1 MCGLYF
7 SQSSFEINDVNI
19 DKIIS
24 LINVSIKKKKYL
36 TTLNYLR
43 KLRCNK
49 FLIELQNNLKLTKK
63 IQNLKKKLI
72 ENKKKINSEIFYD
85 LIWCIENEIIQNS
98 ENVFCFIKKNKIQK
112 NLKSIIFINYLFKS
126 IESLNYLETRGRDSA
141 SISINIKSKTKIKL
155 NQIFK
160 INNSNFLFD
169 QKKINKNDYLINIT
183 LKYAN
188 QVGYSGE
195 NLLNLKNTLINSKI
209 LNKINFE
216 KITGFFIIGHTRW
229 ASTGSVNLSNCHPL
243 INVNKKENSYFY
255 MNGDINNYLEL
266 KKNKNSILK
275 DRGCDNDLSCLPNLF
290 LNKNKISNKL
300 LRGSYVLFY
309 HSSNEPNYIHVFKK
323 GSQGLYISYNNDGD
337 LIISS
342 DVYGVVNFSD
352 KFKRLNKDKHIKIN
366 TFDNKIKLFPKER
379 ENTTIIS
386 TRDLDKKN
394 FERFFTKE
402 VDDTQTFL
410 ERTIDNHLN
419 LEKMEIKNMDNIFPK
434 RIVQKLKNNKIKNI
448 IITGMGSCYTA
459 AVGISKYLSNL
470 LIKNGNY
477 EMKVQATIA
486 SEGSGFYLS
495 KDMSDSIVI
504 VIAQSGTTIDTN
516 VFAKLAKIR
525 GAYTLA
531 LANKRD
537 GDITYIVENC
547 LYLGNGRDVE
557 LSVPSTKTYTCHLFL
572 GFVLSEKISLYLF
585 NKVSKNIFQISKDI
599 KKNLKIKRLIN
610 FHSQKINKINFNVFK
625 YINWIVL
632 FDDSSNS
639 YNALEFRIKLSECC
653 YKSLLFM
660 HTSKFKQSNFKN
672 CLIFYVGENKMTE
685 YSNKEDSNYFISISS
700 KFNKSKKLTQSILLK
715 SKEKSMIAIESALA
729 IQMIAFRISKLID
742 KSKNENNNKI
752 KEKEKINFLFNKH
765 DIIKFNKLDKKEK
778 EKILFEKLKRPID
791 AIKHQAKTVTVGAIR
806 ENIFQKK
813 INNLKKINSTNHEK
827 IFNGKILNLKNNV
840 NLISKN
846 NFEIEKYF
854 FCNLIEYY
862 NNKYN
867 KKIFYNFYN
876 PNIKTKIS
884 DSFSNIYFGDNYQKM
899 NSSDTVIPNKKVN
912 SEKLIIEYLKND
924 KNNILN
930 YKNFLFAKKEIQYE
944 TKAKSKIKKYI
955 NNYKNIKFLGSGIN
969 YLVAKKYAQELS
981 MKYNKSIGYDVIENH
996 KHIDISSESLLFIF
1010 ASNIYREGFQVD
1022 VVSEVEKFI
1031 AHDNKPVI
1039 FTNYKND
1046 LFDKFSK
1053 KKIDVIKLPIV
1064 EELYSFSIFDFFFNT
1079 I

>member
-7 SQSSFEINDVNI
+7 SQSSFDIKDINI
-19 DKIIS
+19 DKIIN
-24 LINVSIKKKKYL
+24 LININIGKKKYL
-36 TTLNYLR
+36 TSLNYLR

-49 FLIELQNNLKLTKK
+49 FLVELEKNSRLIKK
-63 IQNLKKKLI
+63 IKKLKKRII

-85 LIWCIENEIIQNS
+85 LIWCIEKEIIQNS
-98 ENVFCFIKKNKIQK
+98 EKVFNFIKKNKIQK
-112 NLKSIIFINYLFKS
+112 NYKSKIFINYLLKS

-141 SISINIKSKTKIKL
+141 SISINFKSKIKIKF

-160 INNSNFLFD
+160 INNSNFLFS
-169 QKKINKNDYLINIT
+169 QKKINKNNYLINIT
-183 LKYAN
+183 LKYAK

-195 NLLNLKNTLINSKI
+195 NLLNLKTTLINSKI

-216 KITGFFIIGHTRW
+216 KLVGFFIVGHTRW

-243 INVNKKENSYFY
+243 INTNKKQNSYFY

-266 KKNKNSILK
+266 KKKKNFILK
-275 DRGCDNDLSCLPNLF
+275 DKKCDNDLSCLPSLF
-290 LNKNKISNKL
+290 TNKNKISNKL

-309 HSSNEPNYIHVFKK
+309 HSSNDPHYIHVFKK
-323 GSQGLYISYNNDGD
+323 GSQGLYIAYNNDGD

-352 KFKRLNKDKHIKIN
+352 KFKRLNKNRQIKIN
-366 TFDNKIKLFPKER
+366 TFENIIKLFPKEK
-379 ENTTIIS
+379 ENKTIIS

-394 FERFFTKE
+394 FQRFFTKE
-402 VDDTQTFL
+402 VNDSQIFL
-410 ERTIDNHLN
+410 QRTIDNHLD
-419 LEKMEIKNMDNIFPK
+419 LKKMKIKNMDNIFPK
-434 RIVQKLKNNKIKNI
+434 RIIQKLKNNKIKNI

-470 LIKNGNY
+470 LIQNGKY
-477 EMKVQATIA
+477 EMKVQATVA

-516 VFAKLAKIR
+516 VFARLAKIR
-525 GAYTLA
+525 GAYTIA

-572 GFVLSEKISLYLF
+572 GFILSEKISFYLL

-599 KKNLKIKRLIN
+599 RNNLKIKKLIN
-610 FHSQKINKINFNVFK
+610 VHSQRIEKINFNVFK

-653 YKSLLFM
+653 YKSLLLM
-660 HTSKFKQSNFKN
+660 HTSKFKESNFKN
-672 CLIFYVGENKMTE
+672 CLIFYVGENKITD
-685 YSNKEDSNYFISISS
+685 YSNHDNSNYFISISS
-700 KFNKSKKLTQSILLK
+700 KFNKPTKLSQSVLLK
-715 SKEKSMIAIESALA
+715 SKEKSMMAIESALV
-729 IQMIAFRISKLID
+729 IQMIAFKISQLID
-742 KSKNENNNKI
+742 KSKNEIKNKTH
-752 KEKEKINFLFNKH
+752 EKEKINFLFNKD
-765 DIIKFNKLDKKEK
+765 DIIKFNKLNKKNR

-806 ENIFQKK
+806 ETVFQKK
-813 INNLKKINSTNHEK
+813 INNLRNLNFINNKK
-827 IFNGKILNLKNNV
+827 IFNEKILNLKNNI

-867 KKIFYNFYN
+867 KKLFYNFYN
-876 PNIKTKIS
+876 TNNKTKIS
-884 DSFSNIYFGDNYQKM
+884 NNFSNIYFGGNYQKK
-899 NSSDTVIPNKKVN
+899 NFNDTVILNQELNP
-912 SEKLIIEYLKND
+912 ERLIVDYLKND
-924 KNNILN
+924 KRNILN
-930 YKNFLFAKKEIQYE
+930 YKNFLFAKRKIQNE
-944 TKAKSKIKKYI
+944 TKAKSKIKRYI
-955 NNYKNIKFLGSGIN
+955 KNYKNIKFLGSGIN
-969 YLVAKKYAQELS
+969 YLVAKKYAQKLS
-981 MKYNKSIGYDVIENH
+981 IKYNKSIGYDVIENH

-1010 ASNIYREGFQVD
+1010 ASNIYREGFQID

-1031 AHDNKPVI
+1031 AHDNKPII
-1039 FTNYKND
+1039 FTNYKNN

-1053 KKIDVIKLPIV
+1053 KKIDVVKLPIV
-1064 EELYSFSIFDFFFNT
+1064 EELYSFSIFDSFFNA